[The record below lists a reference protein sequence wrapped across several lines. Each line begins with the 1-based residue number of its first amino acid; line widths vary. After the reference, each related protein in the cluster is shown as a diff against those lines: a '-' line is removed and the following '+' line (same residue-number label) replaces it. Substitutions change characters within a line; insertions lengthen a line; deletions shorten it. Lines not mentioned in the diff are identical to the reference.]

1 MSEKRRSVPIMIEQ
15 LDCFG
20 EFTKSSLLCAQHC
33 VLRLRCVIEQD
44 HNIRMEVLADLAT
57 AENMTITIQ

>member
-1 MSEKRRSVPIMIEQ
+1 MTEKRRVVPIMIEE

-20 EFTKSSLLCAQHC
+20 EFTKSSPLCAQHC

-57 AENMTITIQ
+57 AEDMTITIQ